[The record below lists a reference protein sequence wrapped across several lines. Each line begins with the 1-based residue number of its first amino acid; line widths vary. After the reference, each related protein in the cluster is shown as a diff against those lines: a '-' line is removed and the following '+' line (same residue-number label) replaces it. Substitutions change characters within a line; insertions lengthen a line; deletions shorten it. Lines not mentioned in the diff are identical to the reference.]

1 MKVMITARARFSAAH
16 RLLNPAWDD
25 ARNVAVFGSCYNLH
39 GHGHDYTLE
48 VTVAGDVDPGTGMIL
63 NVKELKRVVDEKVIA
78 RVDHK
83 NLNFDVPFLEGQ
95 NPTAETLALAFW
107 KILEPEIPAGRLHE
121 IRVLET
127 ENNVA
132 TVRRD

>member
-1 MKVMITARARFSAAH
+1 MTVTLTARVRFSAAH

-25 ARNVAVFGSCYNLH
+25 DRNWAVFGSCFNRN
-39 GHGHDYTLE
+39 GHGHDYALE
-48 VTVAGDVDPGTGMIL
+48 VTVEGPVDPSTGMIL
-63 NVKELKRVVDEKVIA
+63 NVKDLKKLLEDEILVH
-78 RVDHK
+78 VDHK
-83 NLNFDVPFLEGQ
+83 NLNLDVPFLEGK

-107 KILEPEIPAGRLHE
+107 EILEPKVPAGRLHE

-132 TVRRD
+132 TVRR